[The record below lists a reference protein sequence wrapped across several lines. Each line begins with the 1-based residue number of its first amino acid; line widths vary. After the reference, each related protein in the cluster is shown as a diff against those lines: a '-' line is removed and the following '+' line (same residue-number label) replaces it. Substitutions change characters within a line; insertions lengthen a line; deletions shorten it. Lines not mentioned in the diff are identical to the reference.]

1 MAVAVKICG
10 LSTPEALDVAIE
22 AGADMLGF
30 VFFPPSPRH
39 LSYEVARSLADDGVA
54 CSDDAQWDRLVFL
67 FGALEALCFAGAGA
81 LFGTSVQRGNVIQAR
96 QDASEAKATAEA
108 AREEASARGLEAEAE
123 RGNARVQ
130 AERGMNLAETIRAV
144 AAAGADQGQAERQGA
159 RPEEFGAAAAPAAL
173 EPVVELAN
181 RLFPK
186 R

>member
-1 MAVAVKICG
+1 MAAEGTVTKQLGQAEKLIAGGLIVVFLAALVAMYF
-10 LSTPEALDVAIE
+10 L
-22 AGADMLGF
+22 
-30 VFFPPSPRH
+30 RN
-39 LSYEVARSLADDGVA
+39 
-54 CSDDAQWDRLVFL
+54 DAQWDRLVFL

>member
-1 MAVAVKICG
+1 VAEGTGTRELGQAEKLIAGG
-10 LSTPEALDVAIE
+10 LIVVFLAAIVAMYFLRN
-22 AGADMLGF
+22 DL
-30 VFFPPSPRH
+30 
-39 LSYEVARSLADDGVA
+39 
-54 CSDDAQWDRLVFL
+54 QWDRLLFL

-81 LFGTSVQRGNVIQAR
+81 LFGTSVQRGNVVQAR
-96 QDASEAKATAEA
+96 QEATAARATAEA
-108 AREEASARGLEAEAE
+108 ARQEATAKGLEAEAE

-144 AAAGADQGQAERQGA
+144 AAAGNGPGQADRQGARQGA
-159 RPEEFGAAAAPAAL
+159 RPDEFGAEAPVAGL

>member
-1 MAVAVKICG
+1 MAAEGTVTKQLGQAEKLIAGGLIVVFLAALVAMYF
-10 LSTPEALDVAIE
+10 L
-22 AGADMLGF
+22 
-30 VFFPPSPRH
+30 RN
-39 LSYEVARSLADDGVA
+39 
-54 CSDDAQWDRLVFL
+54 DAQWDRLVFL

-108 AREEASARGLEAEAE
+108 ARDEASARSLEAEAE

>member
-1 MAVAVKICG
+1 MAAEGTVTKQLGQAEKLIAGGLIVVFLAALVAMYF
-10 LSTPEALDVAIE
+10 L
-22 AGADMLGF
+22 
-30 VFFPPSPRH
+30 RN
-39 LSYEVARSLADDGVA
+39 
-54 CSDDAQWDRLVFL
+54 DAQWDRLVFL

-108 AREEASARGLEAEAE
+108 AREEASARSLEAEAE